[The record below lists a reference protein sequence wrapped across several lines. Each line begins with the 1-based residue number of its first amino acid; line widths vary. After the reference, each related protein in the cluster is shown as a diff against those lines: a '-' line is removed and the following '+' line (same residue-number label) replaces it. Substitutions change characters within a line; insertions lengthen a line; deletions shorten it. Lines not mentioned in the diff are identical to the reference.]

1 MFRVFTVLPLLTI
14 PVLIY
19 NVIAWGGAQFSSVA
33 AVRQRMDQDAF
44 FVPMTSGVTWAI
56 TPGHALIAV
65 SLIMLF
71 FELLKSTGTG
81 RAAIINHAFSMILFI
96 ICLVEFL
103 LFPAFATSVFFLV
116 MMMTLL
122 DVMAGFIV
130 TIISARRDFG
140 VGDGGGFND

>member
-1 MFRVFTVLPLLTI
+1 MFRVFTVFPLLTI

-19 NVIAWGGAQFSSVA
+19 NVIAWGGAKFSSVE
-33 AVRQRMDQDAF
+33 AVRTRIDQDAF
-44 FVPMTSGVTWAI
+44 FVPMTSGTTWAI
-56 TPGHALIAV
+56 TPGHTLIAV
-65 SLIMLF
+65 SLLMLF

-130 TIISARRDFG
+130 TIVSARRDFG
-140 VGDGGGFND
+140 TGDGFGD

>member
-1 MFRVFTVLPLLTI
+1 MFRVFTVFPLLTL

-19 NVIAWGGAQFSSVA
+19 NVIAWGGAKFSSVD
-33 AVRQRMDQDAF
+33 AVRARMDADTF
-44 FVPMTSGVTWAI
+44 FVPMTSGTSWAI

-65 SLIMLF
+65 SLLMLF

-81 RAAIINHAFSMILFI
+81 RAAIINHAFSMVLFI
-96 ICLVEFL
+96 ICLIEFL
-103 LFPAFATSVFFLV
+103 LFPAFATSVFFLI

-130 TIISARRDFG
+130 TIVSARRDFG
-140 VGDGGGFND
+140 VSDGFAD

>member
-1 MFRVFTVLPLLTI
+1 MFRVFTVFPLLTI

-19 NVIAWGGAQFSSVA
+19 NVIAWGGAKFSNVD
-33 AVRQRMDQDAF
+33 AVRAHMDQDAF
-44 FVPMTSGVTWAI
+44 FVPMTSGTSWAI

-65 SLIMLF
+65 SLLMLF

-81 RAAIINHAFSMILFI
+81 RGAIINHAFSMVLFI
-96 ICLVEFL
+96 ICLVQFL
-103 LFPAFATSVFFLV
+103 LFPAFATSVFFLI

-130 TIISARRDFG
+130 TIVSARRDFG
-140 VGDGGGFND
+140 VSDGFSD

>member
-1 MFRVFTVLPLLTI
+1 MFRVFTVFPLLTI

-19 NVIAWGGAQFSSVA
+19 NVIAWGGAKFSSVE
-33 AVRQRMDQDAF
+33 AVRTRIDQDAF
-44 FVPMTSGVTWAI
+44 FIPMTSDTTLAI
-56 TPGHALIAV
+56 TPGHTLIAV
-65 SLIMLF
+65 SLLMLF

-81 RAAIINHAFSMILFI
+81 RAAIINHAFSMVLFI
-96 ICLVEFL
+96 ICLIEFL

-130 TIISARRDFG
+130 TIVSARRDFG
-140 VGDGGGFND
+140 VSDGFGD

>member
-1 MFRVFTVLPLLTI
+1 MFRVFTVFPLLTI

-19 NVIAWGGAQFSSVA
+19 NIIAWGGAQFSSVD
-33 AVRQRMDQDAF
+33 AVRTRMDQDAF
-44 FVPMTSGVTWAI
+44 FIPMTSGTSWAI

-65 SLIMLF
+65 SLLMLF

-81 RAAIINHAFSMILFI
+81 RGAILNHAFSMVLFI

-130 TIISARRDFG
+130 TIVSARRDFG
-140 VGDGGGFND
+140 VSDGFSD

>member
-1 MFRVFTVLPLLTI
+1 LLTL

-19 NVIAWGGAQFSSVA
+19 NVIAWGGAKFSSVD
-33 AVRQRMDQDAF
+33 AVRARMDADTF
-44 FVPMTSGVTWAI
+44 FVPMTSGTSWAI

-65 SLIMLF
+65 SLLMLF

-81 RAAIINHAFSMILFI
+81 RAAIINHAFSMVLFI
-96 ICLVEFL
+96 ICLIEFL
-103 LFPAFATSVFFLV
+103 LFPAFATSVFFLI

-130 TIISARRDFG
+130 TIVSARRDFG
-140 VGDGGGFND
+140 VSDGFAD

>member
-1 MFRVFTVLPLLTI
+1 MFRVFTVFPLLTL

-19 NVIAWGGAQFSSVA
+19 NVIAWGGAKFSSVD
-33 AVRQRMDQDAF
+33 AVRARMDADTF
-44 FVPMTSGVTWAI
+44 FVPMTSGTSWAI

-65 SLIMLF
+65 SLLMLF

-81 RAAIINHAFSMILFI
+81 RAAIINHAFSMVLFI

-116 MMMTLL
+116 MLMTLL

-130 TIISARRDFG
+130 TIVSARRDFG
-140 VGDGGGFND
+140 VSDGFAD

>member
-1 MFRVFTVLPLLTI
+1 MRWFTVFPLLII
-14 PVLIY
+14 PVLVY
-19 NVIAWGGAQFSSVA
+19 NVIAWSGSAFA
-33 AVRQRMDQDAF
+33 DTEAVRTRMDTDFISLNMASNA
-44 FVPMTSGVTWAI
+44 VWHI

-65 SLIMLF
+65 SLLMLF

-81 RAAIINHAFSMILFI
+81 RDAIINHAFSMVLFI

-103 LFPAFATSVFFLV
+103 MFPAFATSVFFLV

-140 VGDGGGFND
+140 VSDGFVD

>member
-1 MFRVFTVLPLLTI
+1 MRVFTVFPLLVI

-19 NVIAWGGAQFSSVA
+19 NIIAWGGAKFSSVD
-33 AVRQRMDQDAF
+33 AVRLRMDQDAF
-44 FVPMTSGVTWAI
+44 SVPMASGTQWAI

-65 SLIMLF
+65 SLLMLF

-81 RAAIINHAFSMILFI
+81 RAAIINHAFSMVLFI
-96 ICLVEFL
+96 VCLVEFL
-103 LFPAFATSVFFLV
+103 MFPAFATSVFFLV

-140 VGDGGGFND
+140 VSEGFAD

>member
-1 MFRVFTVLPLLTI
+1 MRVFTVFPLLVL

-19 NVIAWGGAQFSSVA
+19 NVIAWSGSAFTSVD
-33 AVRQRMDQDAF
+33 AVRARMDKDFLSVNMASD
-44 FVPMTSGVTWAI
+44 TTWDI
-56 TPGHALIAV
+56 TPGHALIAF
-65 SLIMLF
+65 SLLMLF

-81 RAAIINHAFSMILFI
+81 RGAIINHAFSMVLFI
-96 ICLVEFL
+96 VCLVEFL
-103 LFPAFATSVFFLV
+103 MFPAFATSVFFLV

-140 VGDGGGFND
+140 VSDGGFD